1 MPDFINPYKYEKH
14 EILDGD
20 SYIPDMKVATSLGRH
35 GKFHVFIANHLHG
48 YVSVFETCTATVADI
63 KQTEKLKNIKDEK

>member
-1 MPDFINPYKYEKH
+1 
-14 EILDGD
+14 
-20 SYIPDMKVATSLGRH
+20 MKVATSLGRH